1 MDFILQPWP
10 WYFAGFLISI
20 VMFLLFYFGKR
31 FGVSSNLETMCSI
44 AGASKV
50 SDHFKVDLKSKRW
63 SLIFLLGIVI
73 GGFIAYYFMTPDKTI
88 LLNPETV
95 TDLAA
100 LNFKNAGASYMPS
113 ELFSLEAM
121 LSPKGFILLLL
132 GGFLVGF
139 GARYAGG
146 CTSGHAITGL
156 SNLDIM
162 SLYAVIGFFVGGLI
176 MIWVIFPIL
185 F

>member
-1 MDFILQPWP
+1 MEFLLQPWP
-10 WYFAGFLISI
+10 WYFAGFMIAL
-20 VMFLLFYFGKR
+20 VMFLLFYLGKR
-31 FGVSSNLETMCSI
+31 FGISSNLETMCTI
-44 AGASKV
+44 AGASKF
-50 SDHFKVDLKSKRW
+50 SDHFKTDVKSQQW
-63 SLIFLLGIVI
+63 SLIFVLGVII
-73 GGFIAYYFMTPDKTI
+73 GGFIAYHYMTPDKSI
-88 LLNPETV
+88 SLNPQTV
-95 TDLAA
+95 QDLQE
-100 LNFKNAGASYMPS
+100 LNFQNAGATYLPS

-156 SNLDIM
+156 SNLDIL

-176 MIWVIFPIL
+176 MIWGIFPLL